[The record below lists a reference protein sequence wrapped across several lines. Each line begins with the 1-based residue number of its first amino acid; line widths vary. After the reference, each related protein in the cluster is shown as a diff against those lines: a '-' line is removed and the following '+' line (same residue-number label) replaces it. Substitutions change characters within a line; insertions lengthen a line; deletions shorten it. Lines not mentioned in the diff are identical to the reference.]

1 MQTMKF
7 CSLTLGL
14 VAALAL
20 SASAVAQDDDNQAK
34 YDNKIAESWIKNGS
48 WELDHSNA
56 LARAE
61 SEGKYVLAYFSRSY
75 SP

>member
-1 MQTMKF
+1 MKLN
-7 CSLTLGL
+7 SLTLGL
-14 VAALAL
+14 VAALAF
-20 SASAVAQDDDNQAK
+20 SATAVAQDNDNQAK
-34 YDNKIAESWIKNGS
+34 YDKKITESWIKAGA
-48 WELDHSNA
+48 WELDYDNA